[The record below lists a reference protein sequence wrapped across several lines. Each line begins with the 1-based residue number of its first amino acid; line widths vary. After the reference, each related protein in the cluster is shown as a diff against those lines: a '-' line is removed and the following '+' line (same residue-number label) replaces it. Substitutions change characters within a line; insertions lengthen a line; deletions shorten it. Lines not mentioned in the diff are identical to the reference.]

1 MTFGQSIQTVFRKYA
16 EFDGRAS
23 RSEFWWWILFTALVS
38 AALNVFP
45 TWGGVWGGVWGG
57 DISPWSSLA
66 GVWAIAV
73 LVPTLAVTI
82 RRLRDAGYEWAHI
95 FWILLP
101 LAGAIVL
108 IVLCAQPTRRR
119 VDAAEHR
126 GAANVTAPP

>member
-1 MTFGQSIQTVFRKYA
+1 MTLGQSIQTVFRKYA

-45 TWGGVWGGVWGG
+45 TWGRVWGA
-57 DISPWSSLA
+57 DISPWSGLA
-66 GVWAIAV
+66 GLWAIAV

-82 RRLRDAGYEWAHI
+82 RRLRDAGYEWGHI

-108 IVLCAQPTRRR
+108 IVLCAQPPRRL
-119 VDAAEHR
+119 VVAAEHQ
-126 GAANVTAPP
+126 GSANVTAPS